1 MKLVNSPTTKLA
13 ILADNAIQLL
23 SREIKA
29 QADLEKFSIEIF
41 EGEYG
46 QIDQVINDPFSPLY
60 KFCPTAITILHSVE
74 VMREEFYRLPSA
86 DRHQFSIKK
95 IAELHDLFSTIN
107 QKLPDT
113 KIIISNL
120 AELQD
125 GVYGNGA
132 NKYANSFLHTIRKY
146 NLGLMD
152 LAQNNGNLHVLDIAI
167 LQSQIGRERFYDP
180 RLYINASMSFS
191 VDSHELI
198 AKNIIDLVRVFQ
210 GGAKKCL
217 ILDLDNTLWGGII
230 GDDGIEKI
238 EVGDLGQGKSFTLLQ
253 CWAKELKKRGVLL
266 AICSKNTES
275 VAKEPFINHPDM
287 QLRLEDIAVFV
298 ANWEDKA
305 SNIRKIQES
314 LNIGFD
320 SMIFIDDNRFER
332 ELVKSLL
339 PAVTVPE
346 MPEDPAE
353 YLNYLESLNL
363 FEVGILSALDK
374 DRTALIQTELER
386 KKMEGQF
393 TNPKDF
399 VKNLEMKANI
409 LKFNKFNTPRIAQL
423 SERSNQFNLRTV
435 RYSEQDIQRI
445 SQDSSY
451 ISFTVSIGDR
461 LGDHG
466 LIAVV
471 VLRQEVD
478 ALFIENWFMSCRVLK
493 RGVEQLTLEKMVA
506 LARDKGFKK
515 IIGEYLPTK
524 KNALVANHYQDLNFQ
539 DLGGGFWSLDVANHQ
554 SCEHFIG
561 VTSDE

>member
-1 MKLVNSPTTKLA
+1 MKSVNTSSIRLA
-13 ILADNAIQLL
+13 LLADNSIQLL
-23 SREIKA
+23 GREIKS
-29 QADLEKFSIEIF
+29 QAEFFKFNIEIS
-41 EGEYG
+41 EADYG
-46 QIDQVINDPFSPLY
+46 QIDQEINDQFSSLY
-60 KFCPTAITILHSVE
+60 KFCPTVVTIFHSVE
-74 VMREEFYRLPSA
+74 VIREEFYRIPIE
-86 DRHQFSIKK
+86 DRRQFSAHK
-95 IAELHDLFSTIN
+95 IIGLQNLVSTIN
-107 QKLPDT
+107 QKLPDA
-113 KIIISNL
+113 KIIVSNL

-132 NKYANSFLHTIRKY
+132 NKYSNSFLYYIRKY
-146 NLGLMD
+146 NLSLME
-152 LAQNNGNLHVLDIAI
+152 LAQSNGNLHVLDIAL

-180 RLYINASMSFS
+180 RLYVNASMSFS

-198 AKNIIDLVRVFQ
+198 AKNIIDLLRVFQ

-230 GDDGIEKI
+230 GDDGVEKI
-238 EVGDLGQGKSFTLLQ
+238 ELGDLGQGRSFTQLQ
-253 CWAKELKKRGVLL
+253 SWAKELKKRGILL

-275 VAKEPFINHPDM
+275 VAKVPFINHPDM

-320 SMIFIDDNRFER
+320 SMVFIDDNSFER

-339 PAVTVPE
+339 PTVTVPE

-353 YLNYLESLNL
+353 YLSYLESLNL
-363 FEVGILSALDK
+363 FEAGILSTLDK
-374 DRTALIQTELER
+374 DRTSLIQTDLER

-393 TNPKDF
+393 VNPADF
-399 VKNLEMKANI
+399 LKNLEMKAV
-409 LKFNKFNTPRIAQL
+409 LSKFNKFNTPRIAQL
-423 SERSNQFNLRTV
+423 SERSNQYNLRTV

-445 SQDSSY
+445 SQDPGY
-451 ISFTVSIGDR
+451 MSFAVSLGDR

-478 ALFIENWFMSCRVLK
+478 TLFIENWFMSCRVLK
-493 RGVEQLTLEKMVA
+493 RGVEYVTLNKILA
-506 LARDKGFKK
+506 LARERACKRIK
-515 IIGEYLPTK
+515 GEYLPTK
-524 KNALVANHYQDLNFQ
+524 KNTLVENHFQDLNFQ
-539 DLGGGFWSLDVANHQ
+539 DLGGGFWGLDVTSHQ
-554 SCEHFIG
+554 SGEHFIEI
-561 VTSDE
+561 TSDE